1 MTLKAWFSLRLL
13 AIGISLVGFASFA
26 TIAAEDGSEISQ
38 QSEKY
43 EKDIAAFNAIDPSFP
58 PTILTRF
65 EYSAYLSKQRH
76 DHCAA
81 HLDKAD
87 EERRQI
93 ETNTTAP
100 LLLPNL
106 SARLTYLRYSI
117 AAGRAECATNKTQKR
132 QWQQKARAETEAGIP
147 LFLAVHQYLDMVTA
161 QFNLAEMDLQL
172 GNHDLAVQ
180 ELQEA
185 LRMDEHY
192 GLREDAEENLRYLG
206 RWQNREVSDGEVADF
221 LNRFADRD
229 VTPTFD
235 WKPGVST
242 WSEDITDSRL
252 QSGKLTQTSTHIS
265 GTETLR
271 RADNDLLQ
279 DLNVSDLRI
288 TTTPSEQIPDQDS
301 KLSVTLAK
309 ILAVLPTI
317 RLSQHGQF
325 KGLDHVQE
333 FTAEASKKFRDL
345 PGQLLPV
352 GDPKRGQLE
361 RNSEQLINTVLTED
375 SLKES
380 ARDDTNIET
389 GIWEDL
395 TLTQGESRQL
405 SAKLSMAGIPGAF
418 IEHDVSVQFTDRVPC
433 TAAQTSQGCVEL
445 LLFADPKD
453 SAVQGIHDQLAK
465 DGKGN
470 LAYWAATRFRIVVD
484 PATLHTYARETARY
498 SYVLLDSGKEHQID
512 MESRVSSTTMGDVTP

>member
-1 MTLKAWFSLRLL
+1 MTLKVWPSLRLL
-13 AIGISLVGFASFA
+13 AIGIALVGFASFA
-26 TIAAEDGSEISQ
+26 MVAAEDGSEISQ

-58 PTILTRF
+58 PTIQTRF

-93 ETNTTAP
+93 EANTTAP

-106 SARLTYLRYSI
+106 SARLSYLRYSI
-117 AAGRAECATNKTQKR
+117 AAGRAECATNKTLKR
-132 QWQQKARAETEAGIP
+132 QWQQKARAETEAAIP
-147 LFLAVHQYLDMVTA
+147 LFLAVHQYLDMATA
-161 QFNLAEMDLQL
+161 HFNLAEMDLQL

-180 ELQEA
+180 ELQDT

-206 RWQNREVSDGEVADF
+206 RWQNREVSDSEVAEL

-229 VTPTFD
+229 VTPTFNR
-235 WKPGVST
+235 KPGVST
-242 WSEDITDSRL
+242 WTEDLTDSRL
-252 QSGKLTQTSTHIS
+252 HSGKLTQTSTHLS

-271 RADNDLLQ
+271 LADNDLLQ
-279 DLNVSDLRI
+279 DMSVADIRI
-288 TTTPSEQIPDQDS
+288 TTTPPEQIPDRDS

-333 FTAEASKKFRDL
+333 FTAEASKEIREL

-361 RNSEQLINTVLTED
+361 RDYEQLINTVLTED
-375 SLKES
+375 SLKEN
-380 ARDDTNIET
+380 ARDDTNIDT

-405 SAKLSMAGIPGAF
+405 STKLSMAGIPQVF
-418 IEHDVSVQFTDRVPC
+418 IEHDVRVQFTDRVSC
-433 TAAQTSQGCVEL
+433 TAAQTSRRCVEL
-445 LLFADPKD
+445 LLFADPPD
-453 SAVQGIHDQLAK
+453 SAVQAMHDKLAK

-470 LAYWAATRFRIVVD
+470 LAYWAATRIRIIVD
-484 PATLHTYARETARY
+484 PATLRSYARETARY
-498 SYVLLDSGKEHQID
+498 SYLSLDSGKELQID
-512 MESRVSSTTMGDVTP
+512 MEARVSSTTMSDAAP